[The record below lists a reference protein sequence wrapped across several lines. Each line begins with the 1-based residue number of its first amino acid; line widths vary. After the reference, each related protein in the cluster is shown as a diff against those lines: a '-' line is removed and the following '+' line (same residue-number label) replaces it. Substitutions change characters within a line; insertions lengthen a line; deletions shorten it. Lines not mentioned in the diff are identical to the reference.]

1 MPSKPKKRFGQHF
14 LIDKNIIRK
23 IVKEFSPKENDLIVE
38 IGPGQG
44 ALTYELL
51 KYSKNL
57 LVVEIDK
64 NLAVELQN
72 KFPSITIINKDILE
86 CDFSTEFFND
96 KFRIIGNLP
105 YYITSQII
113 FKCFESYTKIKD
125 SLFMVQ
131 KEVAERIVASPKSKD
146 YGILSVLSQF
156 YSKPKILFHVS
167 RNVFYP
173 KPEVD
178 SSIIYFE
185 MKDRLDLTESEEKI
199 FRKIVKTAFNQ
210 RRKTLRNSLRN
221 LFDITDKTLS
231 ENFFSLQ
238 FDFSR
243 RAEELSLDDFIYL
256 AKNFCKI

>member
-23 IVKEFSPKENDLIVE
+23 IVKEFSPEENDLIVE

-51 KYSKNL
+51 KHSKNL

-86 CDFSTEFFND
+86 CDFSTEFFNE

-185 MKDRLDLTESEEKI
+185 MKNRLDLTESEEKI